1 MSITAS
7 VNGNLK
13 LTDNLSGDT
22 SFLKQLLLS
31 YTGTVSSF
39 AQSFL
44 LGTSATPINI
54 PSTAAQFVYIRNVPA
69 TFTSNVTVTWTPNG
83 GNSATIATLAP
94 GASIILSE
102 TDTTYGITALS
113 LSASVVNTPI
123 EYILLS

>member
-54 PSTAAQFVYIRNVPA
+54 PSTAAQFVYIRNVPT
-69 TFTSNVTVTWTPNG
+69 TFTSTVTVTWTPNG
-83 GNSATIATLAP
+83 GTSSTIATLGP

-113 LSASVVNTPI
+113 LAASVVNTPI